1 MIAISS
7 FPIMANNVL
16 QFEAYPDV
24 QVIAYLFLR
33 VFRKT
38 CTTFSKN
45 TYVFCGKY
53 NRLFKM
59 FMFNDLYKNIIYVLI
74 VQDLPWDTYALNRLR
89 ILKIGWKK

>member
-1 MIAISS
+1 MPE
-7 FPIMANNVL
+7 FPLKKHV
-16 QFEAYPDV
+16 
-24 QVIAYLFLR
+24 R

-74 VQDLPWDTYALNRLR
+74 V
-89 ILKIGWKK
+89 